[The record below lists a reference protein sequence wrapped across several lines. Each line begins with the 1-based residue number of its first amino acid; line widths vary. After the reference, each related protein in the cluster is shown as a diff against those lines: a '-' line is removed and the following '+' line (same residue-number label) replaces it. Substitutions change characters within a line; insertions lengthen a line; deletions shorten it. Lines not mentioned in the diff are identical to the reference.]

1 MKRSKQEL
9 KQYVSDSIKDN
20 DELVLSLLEDIEDS
34 MMEDGTDAV
43 INETLKRENEE
54 LKWKLEDLRARYKE
68 RFLKGDEE
76 KEEVEEKKVESED
89 GMEEK
94 EVIDVKEI

>member
-1 MKRSKQEL
+1 MKLSKQDL
-9 KQYVSDSIKDN
+9 KQRISDSITDN
-20 DELVLSLLEDIEDS
+20 DELVISLLEDIEDS
-34 MMEDGTDAV
+34 MSEDSTQAV
-43 INETLKRENEE
+43 LNETLVKENEE
-54 LKWKLEDLRARYKE
+54 LKWKLEDLTRRYKE

-76 KEEVEEKKVESED
+76 KEEVEESED

>member
-54 LKWKLEDLRARYKE
+54 LKWKLEDLKARYKE
-68 RFLKGDEE
+68 RFLKGEEVKEELEE
-76 KEEVEEKKVESED
+76 KPTDD

>member
-34 MMEDGTDAV
+34 MTEDGTDAV

-54 LKWKLEDLRARYKE
+54 LKWKLEDLTARYKE

-76 KEEVEEKKVESED
+76 KEEVEEKKEESEE

-94 EVIDVKEI
+94 EIIDVKEI

>member
-34 MMEDGTDAV
+34 MIEDGTDVV
-43 INETLKRENEE
+43 INETLKKENEE
-54 LKWKLEDLRARYKE
+54 LKWKLEDLTARYKE
-68 RFLKGDEE
+68 RFLKGEE
-76 KEEVEEKKVESED
+76 SEENPTED

>member
-9 KQYVSDSIKDN
+9 KQYISDSIKDN
-20 DELVLSLLEDIEDS
+20 DDLVLSLLEDIEDS

-54 LKWKLEDLRARYKE
+54 LKWKLEDLTARYKE
-68 RFLKGDEE
+68 RFLKGEE
-76 KEEVEEKKVESED
+76 DVEEKKEESED

>member
-9 KQYVSDSIKDN
+9 KQYISDSIKDN
-20 DELVLSLLEDIEDS
+20 DDLVLSLLEDIEDS
-34 MMEDGTDAV
+34 MIEDGTDAV

-54 LKWKLEDLRARYKE
+54 LKWKLEDLTSRYKE
-68 RFLKGDEE
+68 RFLKGEEE
-76 KEEVEEKKVESED
+76 KEAPTDD

>member
-20 DELVLSLLEDIEDS
+20 DELVVSLLEDIEDS
-34 MMEDGTDAV
+34 MIEDGSNAV

-54 LKWKLEDLRARYKE
+54 LKWKLEDLTARYKE

-76 KEEVEEKKVESED
+76 KEESEESED

>member
-34 MMEDGTDAV
+34 MMEDGTDEV
-43 INETLKRENEE
+43 INETLKKENEE
-54 LKWKLEDLRARYKE
+54 LKWKLEDLTARYKE
-68 RFLKGDEE
+68 RFLKGEE
-76 KEEVEEKKVESED
+76 TKEETKEEIED

>member
-54 LKWKLEDLRARYKE
+54 LKWKLEDLTARYKE
-68 RFLKGDEE
+68 RFLKGEE
-76 KEEVEEKKVESED
+76 EIEEKKEESED

>member
-9 KQYVSDSIKDN
+9 KQYISDSIKDN

-54 LKWKLEDLRARYKE
+54 LKWKLEDLTARYKE

-76 KEEVEEKKVESED
+76 IEEKKEESED

-94 EVIDVKEI
+94 EIIDVKEI